1 MTMLLPIQTIIAET
15 AAAFGV
21 PALDLISER
30 RIATIVV
37 PRHVAM
43 TLARDLTLA
52 SYPRI
57 ARAFRR
63 ADHSTV
69 IHAEQVTRRR
79 LASDPVLAARVTALR
94 ARLEVTLP

>member
-30 RIATIVV
+30 RTAAIVV

-43 TLARDLTLA
+43 TLVRDLTLA

-69 IHAEQVTRRR
+69 MYAEQVTRRR
-79 LASDPVLAARVTALR
+79 LERDPALAARVTALR
-94 ARLEVTLP
+94 ARLEAAQP